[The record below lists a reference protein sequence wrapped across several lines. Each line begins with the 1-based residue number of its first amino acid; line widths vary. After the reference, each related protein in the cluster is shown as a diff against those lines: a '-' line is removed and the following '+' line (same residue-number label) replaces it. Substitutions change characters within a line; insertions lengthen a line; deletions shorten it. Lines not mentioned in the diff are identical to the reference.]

1 MITAKTLRE
10 KYIKFFQERKHKLIP
25 SASLIPENDP
35 TTLFISAG
43 MHPLVPY
50 LMGEPHPEG
59 RRLVSYQKC
68 IRTGDI
74 DEVGDAW
81 HLTFF
86 EMLGNWSLGDYFK
99 EHAIKYSWEF
109 LTSKDWLALDP
120 KKIHVSVFAGDDDA
134 PRDEES
140 AKIWQAV
147 GVPKERIYYYGKE
160 ENWWGPAGQ
169 TGPCGPDTE
178 MYYDTGKKPCAKNCE
193 PKCNCGKYSEIWND
207 VFMEY
212 NKKSDGT
219 YEKLK
224 QQNVDTGMGFE
235 RTLAV
240 LNGKDS
246 VYETELFESIVGEI
260 EKLGNLKL
268 SQMTSNSSN
277 TRPSD
282 ELRVTSDS
290 SSDSSIRIIADHL
303 RAATF
308 IMGDDRGVAPSN
320 LDQGYIVRRLIRKAI
335 RHARLLGI
343 KNDFTK
349 KISKVVIDMYKDVYP
364 ELERNKKFILQNF
377 ETEESKFTKTLQ
389 KGLKKFKQVAKDNK
403 ISGDEAFELF
413 ATYGFPLEMTEEL
426 AREQGLKVDTAGF
439 EKSFKKHQELSRSG
453 AEQKFKGGLA
463 DQKKET
469 ANLHTATHL
478 LHQALRQTLGDH
490 VRQKGSNI
498 TACRLRFDFSHD
510 KKLTPTE
517 LKQVENIVN
526 QKIKENIPIICEEM
540 TVEQAKKKGAMGLF
554 EHKYG
559 GKVKVYSC
567 GDFSCEICGG
577 PHATSTKDLGQF
589 KIKKQVSSSAGV
601 RRIKAVLE

>member
-1 MITAKTLRE
+1 MITSKELRK
-10 KYIKFFQERKHKLIP
+10 KYIQFFKDRGHHQIP

-50 LMGEPHPEG
+50 LIGEPHPEG
-59 RRLVSYQKC
+59 KRLVDFQKC

-74 DEVGDAW
+74 EKVGDAW
-81 HLTFF
+81 HNTFF
-86 EMLGNWSLGDYFK
+86 EMFGNWSLGDYFK
-99 EHAIKYSWEF
+99 SEAIQWSWLF
-109 LTSKDWLALDP
+109 LTGKEWLNLDP
-120 KKIHVSVFAGDDDA
+120 KKIHVSVFAGDEDA

-140 AKIWQAV
+140 AKIWQGV
-147 GVPKERIYYYGKE
+147 GVPKDRIYYYGKE

-178 MYYDTGKKPCAKNCE
+178 MYYNTGKEPCGPDCE

-212 NKKSDGT
+212 NKTLDGK
-219 YEKLK
+219 YEKLS

-240 LNGKDS
+240 LNGKNS
-246 VYETELFESIVGEI
+246 VYDTELFQPIIKAVENEI
-260 EKLGNLKL
+260 SLHPEGDQTFGRLMEGAN
-268 SQMTSNSSN
+268 
-277 TRPSD
+277 R
-282 ELRVTSDS
+282 R
-290 SSDSSIRIIADHL
+290 SIRIMADHL

-335 RHARLLGI
+335 RHGRLLGI

-349 KISKVVIDMYKDVYP
+349 KIASTVIKMYKDVYP
-364 ELERNKKFILQNF
+364 ELERNKKFIQDNF

-389 KGLKKFKQVAKDNK
+389 KGLKEFEKIAASSKVSQT
-403 ISGDEAFELF
+403 ISGADAFDLF
-413 ATYGFPLEMTEEL
+413 ATYGFPLEMTQEL
-426 AREQGLKVDTAGF
+426 AKEQGLEVDTSGF
-439 EKSFKKHQELSRSG
+439 EKAFKKHQATSRSG
-453 AEQKFKGGLA
+453 AEKKFKGGLA

-478 LHQALRQTLGDH
+478 LHEALRQVLGTH
-490 VRQKGSNI
+490 VKQMGSNI
-498 TACRLRFDFSHD
+498 TAERLRFDFNHD
-510 KKLTPTE
+510 KKMTPAE
-517 LKQVENIVN
+517 VKKVETIVN
-526 QKIKENIPIICEEM
+526 DKIKEDIPIICEEM
-540 TVEQAKKKGAMGLF
+540 TLAEAKKKGATGLF

-559 GKVKVYSC
+559 GKVKVYTA
-567 GDFSCEICGG
+567 GDFSREVCGG
-577 PHATSTKDLGQF
+577 PHATKTSELGKF
-589 KIKKQVSSSAGV
+589 TIKKEESSAAGV

>member
-1 MITAKTLRE
+1 MTAKDLRQ
-10 KYIKFFQERKHKLIP
+10 KYIKFFQERDHKVIP

-50 LMGEPHPEG
+50 LIGEPHPEG
-59 RRLVSYQKC
+59 KRLVDFQKC

-74 DEVGDAW
+74 EEVGDAW
-81 HLTFF
+81 HNTFF
-86 EMLGNWSLGDYFK
+86 EMFGNWSLGDYFK
-99 EHAIKYSWEF
+99 SEAIQYSWLF
-109 LTSKDWLALDP
+109 LTGKEWLNLDP
-120 KKIHVSVFAGDDDA
+120 KKLHISVFAGDEDA

-140 AKIWQAV
+140 AEIWHGV

-178 MYYDTGKKPCAKNCE
+178 MYYDTGKSPCGPDCE

-212 NKKSDGT
+212 NKTSDGK

-240 LNGKDS
+240 LNGKNS
-246 VYETELFESIVGEI
+246 VFETELFLPIIKAIESEITLNPEGEI
-260 EKLGNLKL
+260 RQSRLAEGENY
-268 SQMTSNSSN
+268 
-277 TRPSD
+277 TR
-282 ELRVTSDS
+282 
-290 SSDSSIRIIADHL
+290 SIRIIADHL

-335 RHARLLGI
+335 RHGRLLGI
-343 KNDFTK
+343 KKDFTK
-349 KISKVVIDMYKDVYP
+349 KIASTVIKMYKDVYP
-364 ELERNKKFILQNF
+364 ELEHNKKFVLDNF
-377 ETEESKFTKTLQ
+377 ETEENKFTKTLQ
-389 KGLKKFKQVAKDNK
+389 KGLKQFEQMAASDKVSQIVT
-403 ISGDEAFELF
+403 GEQAFDLF

-426 AREQGLKVDTAGF
+426 AREQGLDVDTSGF
-439 EKSFKKHQELSRSG
+439 VSAFKKHQDTSRSG

-463 DQKKET
+463 DQKEET

-478 LHQALRQTLGDH
+478 LHEALRQTLGNH
-490 VRQKGSNI
+490 VKQMGSNI
-498 TACRLRFDFSHD
+498 TAERLRFDFNHD
-510 KKLTPTE
+510 KKMTPE
-517 LKQVENIVN
+517 KLK
-526 QKIKENIPIICEEM
+526 
-540 TVEQAKKKGAMGLF
+540 
-554 EHKYG
+554 
-559 GKVKVYSC
+559 KV
-567 GDFSCEICGG
+567 
-577 PHATSTKDLGQF
+577 
-589 KIKKQVSSSAGV
+589 
-601 RRIKAVLE
+601 